1 MATIKSFTDKSKRK
15 SYFKH
20 NIVYCKKGDVVIT
33 YPNVLEAEAATGIY
47 SDRIYKCCNGKKG
60 FTGGFAWSY
69 TPFEEYPDD
78 GRIWKDVKGYENLY
92 QVSNDGLVRTSHK
105 GLWEILSAGRTKH
118 GYYNVLLYKDGKRKN
133 KRVHRLVASAFIP
146 NPNNYPYINHKDEN
160 PSNNHVDNLEWCTA
174 EYNSNYGTCKER
186 IGLTNGIP
194 VLKYDLEGN
203 FISEYP
209 TMTEAERN
217 EGIDHANICICCEGK
232 ISHCNNFIW
241 IYKGNEH
248 TIQDRI
254 KKVKNSITR
263 PKKLEM
269 YDRDGKLIRTYDSIM
284 QASKTSGDSYMVINR
299 QLKTGIIT
307 KNAIHIWKQV

>member
-1 MATIKSFTDKSKRK
+1 MAKIKSYTDEIWR
-15 SYFKH
+15 
-20 NIVYCKKGDVVIT
+20 DVVGW
-33 YPNVLEAEAATGIY
+33 EG
-47 SDRIYKCCNGKKG
+47 
-60 FTGGFAWSY
+60 
-69 TPFEEYPDD
+69 
-78 GRIWKDVKGYENLY
+78 LY
-92 QVSNDGLVRTSHK
+92 QVSSFGRVKSFRRKEPHL
-105 GLWEILSAGRTKH
+105 LSTCVGKH
-118 GYYNVLLYKDGKRKN
+118 GYRVVLLYNGNGQRKN
-133 KRVHRLVASAFIP
+133 ERVHRLVAQAFIH
-146 NPNNYPYINHKDEN
+146 NPNSYPYINHKDEDRT
-160 PSNNHVDNLEWCTA
+160 NNHVDNLEWCTA

-203 FISEYP
+203 FICEYR

-254 KKVKNSITR
+254 NKVKNSITR

-269 YDRDGKLIRTYDSIM
+269 YDRDGKMIRTYDSIL

-299 QLKTGIIT
+299 QLKTGIVT
-307 KNAIHIWKQV
+307 KNAIHLWKQV

>member
-1 MATIKSFTDKSKRK
+1 MKAYTD
-15 SYFKH
+15 
-20 NIVYCKKGDVVIT
+20 
-33 YPNVLEAEAATGIY
+33 E
-47 SDRIYKCCNGKKG
+47 
-60 FTGGFAWSY
+60 
-69 TPFEEYPDD
+69 
-78 GRIWKDVKGYENLY
+78 IWKDVVGWEGLY
-92 QVSNDGLVRTSHK
+92 KVSSYGRVKSFRKKEPH
-105 GLWEILSAGRTKH
+105 ILSSCIGKR
-118 GYYNVLLYKDGKRKN
+118 GYIGVLLHDGNGKKKN
-133 KRVHRLVASAFIP
+133 ERVHRLVAQAFIP
-146 NPNNYPYINHKDEN
+146 NPNNYPCVNHKDECKT
-160 PSNNHVDNLEWCTA
+160 NNSIDNLEWCTY

-186 IGLTNGIP
+186 IVLTNGIP
-194 VLKYDLEGN
+194 VLKYDLKGN
-203 FISEYP
+203 FISEYS

-241 IYKGNEH
+241 IYKGDEH

-269 YDRDGKLIRTYDSIM
+269 YDRDGKLIRTYNSIL

-307 KNAIHIWKQV
+307 KNAIHIWKHV

>member
-1 MATIKSFTDKSKRK
+1 MATIKSYTDKPKRK
-15 SYFKH
+15 PYFKH
-20 NIVYCKKGDVVIT
+20 NVVYCKKGDVVIT
-33 YPNVLEAEAATGIY
+33 YPNVLAAEAATGIY

-118 GYYNVLLYKDGKRKN
+118 GYYNVLLHKDGKRKN
-133 KRVHRLVASAFIP
+133 ERVHRLVASAFIP

-186 IGLTNGIP
+186 IANSNSKPI
-194 VLKYDLEGN
+194 LKYDLDGN
-203 FISEYP
+203 FICEYKSLA
-209 TMTEAERN
+209 EAERI
-217 EGIDHANICICCEGK
+217 EGIDHAT
-232 ISHCNNFIW
+232 ISMSCSGRVSYQCGYIW
-241 IYKGNEH
+241 IYKCDED
-248 TIQDRI
+248 TIQERVQRV
-254 KKVKNSITR
+254 KRVYKPRKVA
-263 PKKLEM
+263 M
-269 YDRDGKLIRTYDSIM
+269 YDMDGNYIKTYGSVL

>member
-1 MATIKSFTDKSKRK
+1 MTTIKSYTD
-15 SYFKH
+15 
-20 NIVYCKKGDVVIT
+20 
-33 YPNVLEAEAATGIY
+33 E
-47 SDRIYKCCNGKKG
+47 
-60 FTGGFAWSY
+60 
-69 TPFEEYPDD
+69 
-78 GRIWKDVKGYENLY
+78 IWKDVVGWEGLY
-92 QVSNDGLVRTSHK
+92 QVSSFGRVKSFRKKEPHL
-105 GLWEILSAGRTKH
+105 LSTCVGTH
-118 GYYNVLLYKDGKRKN
+118 GYCVVLLHDGKGQRKN
-133 KRVHRLVASAFIP
+133 ERVHRLVAQAFIP
-146 NPNNYPYINHKDEN
+146 NPNNYPYINHKDEDKT
-160 PSNNHVDNLEWCTA
+160 NNQVENLEWCTA
-174 EYNSNYGTCKER
+174 KYNTNYGTCIER
-186 IGLTNGIP
+186 ISAKNNKKPIS
-194 VLKYDLEGN
+194 KYDLEGN
-203 FISEYP
+203 LICEYKSIA
-209 TMTEAERN
+209 EAERN

>member
-1 MATIKSFTDKSKRK
+1 MATIKS
-15 SYFKH
+15 
-20 NIVYCKKGDVVIT
+20 
-33 YPNVLEAEAATGIY
+33 Y
-47 SDRIYKCCNGKKG
+47 SD
-60 FTGGFAWSY
+60 
-69 TPFEEYPDD
+69 EL
-78 GRIWKDVKGYENLY
+78 WKDVVGWEGLY
-92 QVSNDGLVRTSHK
+92 QVSSFGRVKSFRRKEPHL
-105 GLWEILSAGRTKH
+105 LSTCVGKH
-118 GYYNVLLYKDGKRKN
+118 GYRVVLLYNGNGQRKN
-133 KRVHRLVASAFIP
+133 ERVHRLVAQAFIP
-146 NPNNYPYINHKDEN
+146 NPNGYPYINHKDEDRT
-160 PSNNHVDNLEWCTA
+160 NNHVDNLEWCTA

-217 EGIDHANICICCEGK
+217 EGIDHTNICICCEGK

-241 IYKGNEH
+241 IYKGDEH

-269 YDRDGKLIRTYDSIM
+269 YDMDGKLIRTYDSIL

>member
-1 MATIKSFTDKSKRK
+1 MATIKSYTDKSKRK

-20 NIVYCKKGDVVIT
+20 NVVYCKKGDIVMT
-33 YPNVLEAEAATGIY
+33 YPNVLAAEAATGIY
-47 SDRIYKCCNGKKG
+47 SDRIYKCCNGKKIS
-60 FTGGFAWSY
+60 TGGFAWSY
-69 TPFEEYPDD
+69 TPFKDYPDD

-105 GLWEILSAGRTKH
+105 GLWEILLAGRTKH

-133 KRVHRLVASAFIP
+133 ERVHRLVASAFIP

-174 EYNSNYGTCKER
+174 EYNINYGTCKER
-186 IGLTNGIP
+186 IADSNSKPI
-194 VLKYDLEGN
+194 LKYDLEGN
-203 FISEYP
+203 FICEYKSLA
-209 TMTEAERN
+209 EAERI
-217 EGIDHANICICCEGK
+217 EGIDHAT
-232 ISHCNNFIW
+232 ISLSCSGRVSYQCGYIW
-241 IYKGNEH
+241 IYKCDED
-248 TIQDRI
+248 TIQERVQRV
-254 KKVKNSITR
+254 KRVYKPRKVA
-263 PKKLEM
+263 M
-269 YDRDGKLIRTYDSIM
+269 YDRNGNYVKTYGSVL

>member
-1 MATIKSFTDKSKRK
+1 MATIKSYTDKPKRK

-20 NIVYCKKGDVVIT
+20 NVVYCKKGDVVVI
-33 YPNVLEAEAATGIY
+33 YPNVLAAEKETGVY
-47 SDRIYKCCNGKKG
+47 SDRIYKCCNGKMG
-60 FTGGFAWSY
+60 YAGGFAWSY
-69 TPFEEYPDD
+69 TPFEEYQND
-78 GRIWKDVKGYENLY
+78 GRIWKDVEGYENLY
-92 QVSNDGLVRTSHK
+92 QVSTDGLVRTSHT
-105 GLWEILSAGRTKH
+105 GLWKILSLGRKRH
-118 GYYNVLLYKDGKRKN
+118 GYYSVLLHKDGKRKN
-133 KRVHRLVASAFIP
+133 MLVHRLVAKAFIS

-160 PSNNHVDNLEWCTA
+160 PSNNHIENLEWCTA

-203 FISEYP
+203 FISEYS

-269 YDRDGKLIRTYDSIM
+269 YDRDGKLIGTYDSIL

>member
-1 MATIKSFTDKSKRK
+1 MATIKAFSDKPKRK

-20 NIVYCKKGDVVIT
+20 NVVYCKKGDAVIT
-33 YPNVLEAEAATGIY
+33 YPNVLAAEEATGIY
-47 SDRIYKCCNGKKG
+47 SDRIYKCCNGKKISA
-60 FTGGFAWSY
+60 GGFAWSY

-78 GRIWKDVKGYENLY
+78 GRIWKDIKGYENLY

-118 GYYNVLLYKDGKRKN
+118 GYYNVLLHKGGKRKN
-133 KRVHRLVASAFIP
+133 ERVHRLVASAFIP

-174 EYNSNYGTCKER
+174 EYNINYGTCKER
-186 IGLTNGIP
+186 IANSNSKPI
-194 VLKYDLEGN
+194 LKYDLDGN
-203 FISEYP
+203 FICEYKSLA
-209 TMTEAERN
+209 EAERI
-217 EGIDHANICICCEGK
+217 EGIDHAT
-232 ISHCNNFIW
+232 ISMSCSGRVSYQCGFIW
-241 IYKGNEH
+241 IYECDKD
-248 TIQDRI
+248 TIQERVQRV
-254 KKVKNSITR
+254 KKVYKPR
-263 PKKLEM
+263 KVAM
-269 YDRDGKLIRTYDSIM
+269 YDRNGNYIRTYGSVL

>member
-1 MATIKSFTDKSKRK
+1 MATIKSYTDKPKRK

-20 NIVYCKKGDVVIT
+20 NIVYCKKGDIVIT
-33 YPNVLEAEAATGIY
+33 YPNVLAAEAATGIY

-69 TPFEEYPDD
+69 TPFEDYPDD

-133 KRVHRLVASAFIP
+133 ERVHRLVASAFIP

-174 EYNSNYGTCKER
+174 EYNINYGTCKER
-186 IGLTNGIP
+186 IANSNSKPI
-194 VLKYDLEGN
+194 LKYDLDGN
-203 FISEYP
+203 FICEYKSLA
-209 TMTEAERN
+209 EAERI
-217 EGIDHANICICCEGK
+217 EGIDHAT
-232 ISHCNNFIW
+232 ISMSCSGRVSYQCGFIW
-241 IYKGNEH
+241 IYECDKD
-248 TIQDRI
+248 TIQERVQRV
-254 KKVKNSITR
+254 KKVYKPR
-263 PKKLEM
+263 KVAM
-269 YDRDGKLIRTYDSIM
+269 YDRNGNYIKTYGSVL

>member
-1 MATIKSFTDKSKRK
+1 MVRQEWMRVNLKIIQTKSF
-15 SYFKH
+15 
-20 NIVYCKKGDVVIT
+20 NIMDS
-33 YPNVLEAEAATGIY
+33 E
-47 SDRIYKCCNGKKG
+47 
-60 FTGGFAWSY
+60 
-69 TPFEEYPDD
+69 
-78 GRIWKDVKGYENLY
+78 IWKPIQVQGFEGLYLISNL
-92 QVSNDGLVRTSHK
+92 G
-105 GLWEILSAGRTKH
+105 
-118 GYYNVLLYKDGKRKN
+118 NVWSVRKN
-133 KRVHRLVASAFIP
+133 KNLKHGINGGGYKFVVLYNHGKAKIVRIHRILAEYFIP
-146 NPNNYPYINHKDEN
+146 NPNNYPCVNHKDEN
-160 PSNNHVDNLEWCTA
+160 KLNNSLDNLEWCTA

-241 IYKGNEH
+241 IYKGDEH

-269 YDRDGKLIRTYDSIM
+269 YDRDGQLIRTYDSIL
-284 QASKTSGDSYMVINR
+284 QASKTSGDSYMIINR

>member
-1 MATIKSFTDKSKRK
+1 MTTIKSYTDKPKRK

-20 NIVYCKKGDVVIT
+20 NVVYCKKGDVVVI
-33 YPNVLEAEAATGIY
+33 YPNVLAAEKETGVY
-47 SDRIYKCCNGKKG
+47 SDRIYKCCNKKMSYA
-60 FTGGFAWSY
+60 GGFAWSY

-78 GRIWKDVKGYENLY
+78 GRIWKDVEGYENLY
-92 QVSNDGLVRTSHK
+92 QVSTDGLVRTSHT
-105 GLWEILSAGRTKH
+105 GLWKILSLGRKRH
-118 GYYNVLLYKDGKRKN
+118 GYYSVLLHKDGKRKN
-133 KRVHRLVASAFIP
+133 MLVHRLVAKAFIP
-146 NPNNYPYINHKDEN
+146 NPYNYPYINHKDEN
-160 PSNNHVDNLEWCTA
+160 PSNNHIENLEWCTA

-203 FISEYP
+203 FISEYR

-241 IYKGNEH
+241 IYKGDEH

-254 KKVKNSITR
+254 KKIKNSITR

-269 YDRDGKLIRTYDSIM
+269 YDRDGKYIRTYDSVL

>member
-1 MATIKSFTDKSKRK
+1 MATIKLYTD
-15 SYFKH
+15 
-20 NIVYCKKGDVVIT
+20 
-33 YPNVLEAEAATGIY
+33 E
-47 SDRIYKCCNGKKG
+47 
-60 FTGGFAWSY
+60 
-69 TPFEEYPDD
+69 
-78 GRIWKDVKGYENLY
+78 IWKDIIGWEGLY
-92 QVSNDGLVRTSHK
+92 QISSYGIVKSFRKKEPHL
-105 GLWEILSAGRTKH
+105 LSTCVGTH
-118 GYYNVLLYKDGKRKN
+118 GYCVVLLHDGNGQRKN
-133 KRVHRLVASAFIP
+133 ERVHRLVAQAFIP
-146 NPNNYPYINHKDEN
+146 NPNNYPYINHKDEDKT
-160 PSNNHVDNLEWCTA
+160 NNQVENLEWCTA
-174 EYNSNYGTCKER
+174 EYNSNYGTCKKR

-194 VLKYDLEGN
+194 VLKYDLDGN
-203 FISEYP
+203 FISEYR

-232 ISHCNNFIW
+232 ISNCNNFIW
-241 IYKGNEH
+241 IYKGDEH

-269 YDRDGKLIRTYDSIM
+269 YDRDGKLMRTYGSIL